1 MSDDNKI
8 TFQAFTELVAKRA
21 KVSNVEAD
29 AYIHQFAMTMGEEL
43 EKDGDIHLYR
53 FGRFHTTHVGAQM
66 GHDPNSGEP
75 LTIPEHTRVHFR
87 PYSALRFAVNAPFRQ
102 LRIKELTEDK
112 TAWRIR
118 TGALILLALLLV
130 LLIMLGI
137 GVRSWMFTQDASV
150 VPPEKASSNYEPAR
164 SVYEAPVTVTPVPAP
179 VNTAPAE
186 EQAIPAPAIV
196 TTALAEP
203 PPLMAKD
210 TATVVTVSSGD
221 TLWAITATTWGDP
234 FWWPVIYAEN
244 RPELSH
250 PNPDLIDIGITLRI
264 PALAGSVNNPGA
276 ADLRLKEDAYQI
288 VADDYQ
294 KLDNP
299 RAAGYAMVAA
309 RGFTK

>member
-1 MSDDNKI
+1 MSNDNKI
-8 TFQAFTELVAKRA
+8 TFQAFTELVARRA
-21 KVSNVEAD
+21 RVSNVEAD
-29 AYIHQFAMTMGEEL
+29 AYIHQLAMTMGEEL
-43 EKDGDIHLYR
+43 EKGGDIHLYR
-53 FGRFHTTHVGAQM
+53 FGRFHTTHVGEQM

-87 PYSALRFAVNAPFRQ
+87 PYSSLRFAVNAPFRQ

-118 TGALILLALLLV
+118 SGALILLMLLLV
-130 LLIMLGI
+130 LLILLGI
-137 GVRSWMFTQDASV
+137 GVKSCMFTQNASV
-150 VPPEKASSNYEPAR
+150 VPPEKSSSNIEPAR
-164 SVYEAPVTVTPVPAP
+164 PVYEAPLTVTPAPAP

-196 TTALAEP
+196 VTAPAEP
-203 PPLMAKD
+203 PPTAKA

-221 TLWAITATTWGDP
+221 TLWAIAATRWGDP

-250 PNPDLIDIGITLRI
+250 PNPDIIDIGITLRI
-264 PALAGSVNNPGA
+264 PALAGSVNSPRA
-276 ADLRLKEDAYQI
+276 ADLRLKADAYQI

-299 RAAGYAMVAA
+299 RAAEYAMVAA